1 MKEEE
6 EAAVPEETVK
16 EEESSIPEES
26 MKEETQEESIETEAP
41 TAEKPEEKETREVS
55 NMQMGIA
62 LATVGC
68 LFLMSLFNYCPVWS
82 KP

>member
-41 TAEKPEEKETREVS
+41 TAEKPEEEVREVS
-55 NMQMGIA
+55 NIQMGIA

>member
-68 LFLMSLFNYCPVWS
+68 LFLMSLFNYCPVWN

>member
-6 EAAVPEETVK
+6 SAVL
-16 EEESSIPEES
+16 EESSIPEEPAKEEA
-26 MKEETQEESIETEAP
+26 MKEEIINTEAS
-41 TAEKPEEKETREVS
+41 TAEKPEEKETREVI

-68 LFLMSLFNYCPVWS
+68 LFLMSLFNYCPVWN

>member
-6 EAAVPEETVK
+6 SAVL
-16 EEESSIPEES
+16 EESSIPEEPAKEEA
-26 MKEETQEESIETEAP
+26 MKEEIINTEAS
-41 TAEKPEEKETREVS
+41 TAEKPEEEVREVS